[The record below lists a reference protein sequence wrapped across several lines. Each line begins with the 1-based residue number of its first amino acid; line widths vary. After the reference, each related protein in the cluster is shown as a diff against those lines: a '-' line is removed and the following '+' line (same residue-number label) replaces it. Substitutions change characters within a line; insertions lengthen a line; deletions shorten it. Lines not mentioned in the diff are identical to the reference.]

1 MKGNCVADIKGK
13 PIFKP
18 LSVSFIFHLFYT
30 VGKERRKVS
39 DTDTVIDMDEKTL
52 FQELKKYDTPSVTN
66 VVATY
71 PEDTTYCLGLYHPWR
86 SKWYT
91 DSTCKCMYP
100 ELGRVAGHVVTV
112 TFGLPDQ
119 SARSRSFEELYKC
132 IAAISG
138 PVIVAIRQD
147 LPEELK
153 KKNGLCGGN
162 MMTAFRSLGVVGVI
176 SDGPS
181 RDLDEVRPLGVQY
194 MLTGVC
200 AGHGPFVI
208 QEINTPVE
216 ICQMEVAPGDIIHM
230 DENGAVKFP
239 AEYLEEVVKRCE
251 GLAAYEQRKQAL
263 LAGTSDPV
271 ELARILA
278 DQYR

>member
-1 MKGNCVADIKGK
+1 MENTAD
-13 PIFKP
+13 F
-18 LSVSFIFHLFYT
+18 
-30 VGKERRKVS
+30 
-39 DTDTVIDMDEKTL
+39 MDEKTL
-52 FQELKKYDTPSVTN
+52 FQKLKSYDTPSVSN

-71 PEDTTYCLGLYHPWR
+71 PEDTEGCLGLYHPWK

-100 ELGRVAGHVVTV
+100 EIGPVAGHVVTV
-112 TFGLPDQ
+112 TFGLPDPSFQ
-119 SARSRSFEELYKC
+119 RKSFEELYRC
-132 IAAISG
+132 IARIPE
-138 PVIVAIRQD
+138 PVIVAIKQA
-147 LPEELK
+147 LPDNLK

-162 MMTAFRSLGVVGVI
+162 MMTAFQSLGVVGVI

-181 RDLDEVRPLGVQY
+181 RDINEVRPLGIQY

-239 AEYLEEVVKRCE
+239 AEYLMQVAERCE
-251 GLAAYEQRKQAL
+251 RLAAYEQRKQKL
-263 LAGTSDPV
+263 LASTTDPA

-278 DQYR
+278 DQYE

>member
-1 MKGNCVADIKGK
+1 MEQDA
-13 PIFKP
+13 
-18 LSVSFIFHLFYT
+18 
-30 VGKERRKVS
+30 
-39 DTDTVIDMDEKTL
+39 L

-71 PEDTTYCLGLYHPWR
+71 PEDTTHCLGLYHPWK

-91 DSTCKCMYP
+91 DSTLKCMFP

-112 TFGLPDQ
+112 TFGLPDDSYTKRGFQ
-119 SARSRSFEELYKC
+119 ELYEC
-132 IAAISG
+132 IARINA
-138 PVIVAIRQD
+138 PVIVAIKQN
-147 LPEELK
+147 LPEEIK
-153 KKNGLCGGN
+153 VKNGLCGGN

-181 RDLDEVRPLGVQY
+181 RDIDEVRPMGIQY

-216 ICQMEVAPGDIIHM
+216 ICGMITAPGDIIHM

-239 AEYLEEVVKRCE
+239 ATYLGQVVLRCKQ
-251 GLAAYEQRKQAL
+251 LSAYEQKKQKL
-263 LAGTSDPV
+263 LASTSDPAT
-271 ELARILA
+271 LAKILA
-278 DQYR
+278 DQYE